1 MNSVRIAALGAF
13 GLFLILPGDLAAQGR
28 ARGHDK
34 QEEQVERKDPEPR
47 ELDRAE
53 RVERIETRRVESRES
68 RRDGR
73 EADRRRGPSPVTTER
88 VVIRD
93 DTGRLLYR
101 DRGREILL
109 LERDVDDRYRVRESP
124 GPAFCR
130 SGAGHPVHGRVWC
143 LEKGF
148 GLGRAGEFFFDG
160 DDTVFYHDGDEIVVV
175 RDSRLDRDRSVWERV
190 VDAMIF
196 WRD

>member
-1 MNSVRIAALGAF
+1 MNMVQIGALATL
-13 GLFLILPGDLAAQGR
+13 GLSLILPLDLAAQGR
-28 ARGHDK
+28 ALGHDK
-34 QEEQVERKDPEPR
+34 QDEREERMETARVDAR
-47 ELDRAE
+47 EA
-53 RVERIETRRVESRES
+53 RVEAREV
-68 RRDGR
+68 RRDRR
-73 EADRRRGPSPVTTER
+73 EADRTRETPVTER
-88 VVIRD
+88 IVIRD

-109 LERDVDDRYRVRESP
+109 LERDVDERFRVRDSN

-130 SGAGHPVHGRVWC
+130 SGSGHPVHGRAWC

-148 GLGRAGEFFFDG
+148 GLGQRDQFFFDG
-160 DDTVFYHDGDEIVVV
+160 DDTVYYHDGDEVVVV

-190 VDAMIF
+190 VDAVVF